1 MIRQQIL
8 EKNIKKIEHEET
20 KFDTIIIKHVN
31 SFESKLDSNSFDPSK
46 FSPPNEFIN
55 KLKERIARTEK
66 R

>member
-8 EKNIKKIEHEET
+8 EKNIKKVEHEET
-20 KFDTIIIKHVN
+20 KNETLVMKHVN

-55 KLKERIARTEK
+55 KLKERIARSEK

>member
-8 EKNIKKIEHEET
+8 EKNIKKVEHEET
-20 KFDTIIIKHVN
+20 KNETLAIKHVN

-55 KLKERIARTEK
+55 KLKERIARSEK